1 MPRTLNTLVGRLA
14 ILQLLIY
21 AILLPALFYQ
31 LQEMVRTNAVST
43 FTQHARA
50 YAASLARELELG
62 GILESASRTIVF
74 LDGGVEGGGCVY
86 AAVEFNGRLFGSSV
100 IETPP
105 WVQRRGDDVAF
116 FKSPDAVYAVSMPVR
131 RDGAAGVLYLG
142 FDEQPTLAQLR
153 SARIKI
159 AEALAAYGIAS
170 VAAAVLLARRVALPL
185 TQLRTASRRVAQG
198 DSTVHLS
205 TNSKMVEIVDLST
218 DLEFMRSELVGT
230 AERLRAEIRQRQIEL
245 VERAALESQ
254 LRHEQRLATIGTFAG
269 GLAHEFNN
277 ILVPLILYTEESL
290 DEIGAEHPVRE
301 NLESILK
308 AATRAASV
316 IYKLLAFTRP
326 IAERQPEPVDVALV
340 TNEALDLSQALMLPN
355 IELVRE
361 MGSQVE
367 RVLGDATLLSQ
378 VVLNLCSN
386 AVLAMSDGG
395 GTLRVT
401 VMTRKGPPADASH
414 GSTPEVVELRIKD
427 TGRGMNPET
436 QERIFE
442 PFFTT
447 RDVGEGSGLG
457 LSIVHGI
464 VASMGGRISVVSA
477 LGAGTEFIVE
487 LPAIAPTARSS
498 EA

>member
-21 AILLPALFYQ
+21 AVLLPALFYQ
-31 LQEMVRTNAVST
+31 LQAMVRTNAVST

-50 YAASLARELELG
+50 YTASLARELELG
-62 GILESASRTIVF
+62 DILESATRTIVF
-74 LDGGVEGGGCVY
+74 LDSGVEGGGCVH
-86 AAVEFNGRLFGSSV
+86 AAVEFNGRLLGSSV

-105 WVQRRGDDVAF
+105 WVQRRGDDVTF
-116 FKSPDAVYAVSMPVR
+116 FKSPDTTYAVSMPIR
-131 RDGAAGVLYLG
+131 RDGAVGALYLG
-142 FDEQPTLAQLR
+142 FDKQPMLAQLR
-153 SARIKI
+153 SARNQI
-159 AEALAAYGIAS
+159 AAALVAYGIAS
-170 VAAAVLLARRVALPL
+170 VAAAVLLARLVALPL

-205 TNSKMVEIVDLST
+205 ANSKMVEIADLST

-230 AERLRAEIRQRQIEL
+230 AERLRAEIRQRQIEQ
-245 VERAALESQ
+245 VERTALENQ

-277 ILVPLILYTEESL
+277 ILVPLILYTEDSL

-301 NLESILK
+301 NLDRILK

-326 IAERQPEPVDVALV
+326 IAERQPESVDLAVV
-340 TNEALDLSQALMLPN
+340 TNEALDLSQALMPPN
-355 IELVRE
+355 IDLIRE
-361 MGSQVE
+361 IDGQAE

-386 AVLAMSDGG
+386 ALHAMHDGG
-395 GTLRVT
+395 GTLT
-401 VMTRKGPPADASH
+401 VSVATRRRPPTDALP
-414 GSTPEVVELRIKD
+414 GATPPVVELRIRD
-427 TGRGMNPET
+427 TGRGMNPDT

-447 RDVGEGSGLG
+447 RDVGEGTGLG

-464 VASMGGRISVVSA
+464 VASMGGSISVVSA

-487 LPAIAPTARSS
+487 LPAVAPTALSS
-498 EA
+498 EI